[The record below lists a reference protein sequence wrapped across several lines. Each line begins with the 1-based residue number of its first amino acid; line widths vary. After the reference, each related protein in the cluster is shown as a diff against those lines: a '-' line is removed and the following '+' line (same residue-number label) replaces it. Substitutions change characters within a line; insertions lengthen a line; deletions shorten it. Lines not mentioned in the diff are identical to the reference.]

1 MVMIFYI
8 NDNRI
13 NVHEL
18 HQSVNQ
24 HECES
29 DIYKVYP
36 DRQFTLGQKKR
47 EELCKIYIN
56 NLN

>member
-1 MVMIFYI
+1 MIFYI